1 MLQTLYDNSIKLLSW
16 YLGGLDELINILIV
30 CIILNSLM
38 SLLLSFINKNIK
50 QYISKKRICKKISI
64 FIVIGLSH
72 IIDVYLVDFINGFRT
87 TTILFYIIYEVV
99 TILIKITEVGL
110 PIPKPIINFLDKIK
124 HKDTN

>member
-1 MLQTLYDNSIKLLSW
+1 
-16 YLGGLDELINILIV
+16 
-30 CIILNSLM
+30 M

-72 IIDVYLVDFINGFRT
+72 IIDIYLVDFINGFRT

-124 HKDTN
+124 YKDTN